1 MDSRAK
7 WKDREKELED
17 RAIESTQSKQQKQ
30 TKEKLTFLGTC
41 GTITKDLTF
50 RSSVLKRG

>member
-17 RAIESTQSKQQKQ
+17 RAIESTQSKQ
-30 TKEKLTFLGTC
+30 KETN
-41 GTITKDLTF
+41 
-50 RSSVLKRG
+50 